1 MANRSTA
8 ATCPPAAAAIVVTW
22 RGLARNVTRADD
34 GLPVPPTAR
43 QQVSADRSMR
53 RQVCTVTRMLS
64 STPVIVPVLAGIKAF
79 HTLA

>member
-1 MANRSTA
+1 V
-8 ATCPPAAAAIVVTW
+8 PPAAAVIVVTW
-22 RGLARNVTRADD
+22 PGLAECHAADD

-43 QQVSADRSMR
+43 QQVSAGRSMR